1 MSMKQLVDLLYGT
14 KLRLFLVESMHNHAT
29 ARLTVSVI
37 DDEATLSL
45 HYQGKRQEIAR
56 IDGLQRTERQKGRD
70 VQFDLS
76 TPQGA
81 SAWLERDC
89 GGYGNVVETFE
100 YYATHKRA

>member
-1 MSMKQLVDLLYGT
+1 MSMKQFVALLHGT
-14 KLRLFLVESMHNHAT
+14 KLRLFLVESMHNQAT

-37 DDEATLSL
+37 DDEARLAR
-45 HYQGKRQEIAR
+45 HYQGRRQGIAM
-56 IDGLQRTERQKGRD
+56 IDGLQPTERQKRKD
-70 VQFDLS
+70 VQSDLS

-100 YYATHKRA
+100 YY